1 MVKMARQKFW
11 AMCLKCEHGWT
22 PRKSR
27 GKIQCVKC
35 GSRNVLRAAPDVILD
50 NVRKKAQ
57 EKAERDLREWR
68 GKDA

>member
-22 PRKSR
+22 PDKSR
-27 GKIQCVKC
+27 GKLRCSEC
-35 GSRNVLRAAPDVILD
+35 RSRNVLRAAPDVILD